1 MPRPCQSFTLI
12 ANVQCMHPETIT
24 TRTGGENDPATRA
37 AIKVKLAE
45 AVAICRAALAE
56 PEMAG
61 LAQRLPEG
69 PADAKQWFELLGNFS
84 GTKETAAMARMKN
97 ILKSEGAAGLASLE
111 HYAVLQALTVSLPRV
126 IDLPLAASVKLE
138 CAELAKKAAR
148 PNDYWRRNFAA
159 TRMPHVRHMAEL
171 ATLRQFPAGELI
183 FDFCKPLHLAWP
195 LRFPPRALPGFLLEV
210 AFGIL
215 KDGDQPYGPIS
226 IFGGPI
232 RCFCAKSRSSALYG
246 GWRKRLNTGRM

>member
-1 MPRPCQSFTLI
+1 M
-12 ANVQCMHPETIT
+12 
-24 TRTGGENDPATRA
+24 
-37 AIKVKLAE
+37 AE
-45 AVAICRAALAE
+45 
-56 PEMAG
+56 

-210 AFGIL
+210 AFGSS